1 MQDGIRTGG
10 DPFDADLAGCW
21 MEQGEQFGGPV
32 LGVFVGLSDWL
43 SFRLPMLT
51 WIRDGLIRAC
61 FILRPDGQSLLLG
74 LGVRL
79 LDQVF
84 FPTASGSVT
93 RDWPTFSYADGLASV
108 APGAIL
114 LPRVAGF
121 MQHT

>member
-1 MQDGIRTGG
+1 MQDGIRAGG
-10 DPFDADLAGCW
+10 NPFNADLAGRW

-43 SFRLPMLT
+43 SFRLPMLAR
-51 WIRDGLIRAC
+51 IRDGLIRTR

-84 FPTASGSVT
+84 FPAASGSVT
-93 RDWPTFSYADGLASV
+93 STGPLF
-108 APGAIL
+108 
-114 LPRVAGF
+114 
-121 MQHT
+121 